1 MTQKAIKIT
10 GWVFT
15 LILGLLFTMS
25 AVVKLTQNEIALAQA
40 SNFGITPDTYVF
52 IGLIEIISLILFI
65 IPRTGVLGTLLLAA
79 YMGGAIATHL
89 QHQEPVAVA
98 VVVQVLVWVTAFIR
112 FPELTQRVLSSPK
125 IKLKSFSK
133 SVA

>member
-25 AVVKLTQNEIALAQA
+25 AVVKLTQNEMALAQA